1 MAATARR
8 LVMEGVACLK
18 VKLGVDAT
26 HDLDAIRAVREAAG
40 PGITLIVDPNQTWT
54 ERTALRQMGEPNGP
68 DLLYVEQPVAW
79 GDVAALAR
87 IRHASPVR
95 IAADE
100 AAFTHQELMR
110 VLELHAAD
118 LLVNP
123 LDCGGIG
130 EAWKILA
137 LADLCGLE
145 ANTCAW
151 SELGV
156 GTAALLHLYW
166 SSPLVRYPLDTDY
179 NYLGEDVVQVPLQ
192 CTAGRLGYL
201 EAPGLGVQL
210 DAARVERL
218 GVRQAAGEA
227 QPLSRN
233 VNRFRQY

>member
-1 MAATARR
+1 
-8 LVMEGVACLK
+8 
-18 VKLGVDAT
+18 
-26 HDLDAIRAVREAAG
+26 
-40 PGITLIVDPNQTWT
+40 
-54 ERTALRQMGEPNGP
+54 
-68 DLLYVEQPVAW
+68 
-79 GDVAALAR
+79 
-87 IRHASPVR
+87 
-95 IAADE
+95 
-100 AAFTHQELMR
+100 
-110 VLELHAAD
+110 
-118 LLVNP
+118 
-123 LDCGGIG
+123 
-130 EAWKILA
+130 
-137 LADLCGLE
+137 
-145 ANTCAW
+145 
-151 SELGV
+151 V